1 MVISQSYYIS
11 QVVGDLAQVM
21 VSNKLSKEDVLS
33 KADSLNLPTSVIQF
47 LQVSNHIIL
56 IITVFKLIF
65 RYCCYFHYLQIIVLL
80 RLQGSAFCSE
90 ISLNMNITQGY
101 LGTPEGGFPEPFRTT
116 ALKGAPLV
124 TGRPGE
130 SLEPLDLAKIKEEL
144 VEKYGSWIT
153 DRYLHNI

>member
-1 MVISQSYYIS
+1 
-11 QVVGDLAQVM
+11 M

-47 LQVSNHIIL
+47 LQVISTSFDIQLLSYPDDIAVISAINIM
-56 IITVFKLIF
+56 
-65 RYCCYFHYLQIIVLL
+65 VLL

-90 ISLNMNITQGY
+90 ISLNNNFIQGY

-153 DRYLHNI
+153 DRYGI

>member
-1 MVISQSYYIS
+1 M
-11 QVVGDLAQVM
+11 
-21 VSNKLSKEDVLS
+21 K
-33 KADSLNLPTSVIQF
+33 F
-47 LQVSNHIIL
+47 
-56 IITVFKLIF
+56 
-65 RYCCYFHYLQIIVLL
+65 
-80 RLQGSAFCSE
+80 
-90 ISLNMNITQGY
+90 TQGY

-153 DRYLHNI
+153 DRYETRNSVLTSTTSYVINLIFKLRYEFSQNFSGTDKGISEEK